1 MHIKTIFGTL
11 LTVTLLTPSLLAAQ
25 KPFHRI
31 NTLMADKEMETPDL
45 NDLSRR
51 QLDALNT
58 RLIRHTAKEA
68 TVLQVKNKA
77 VIEAEADRWTESVR
91 N

>member
-1 MHIKTIFGTL
+1 
-11 LTVTLLTPSLLAAQ
+11 
-25 KPFHRI
+25 
-31 NTLMADKEMETPDL
+31 MEASDV

-68 TVLQVKNKA
+68 PVLQVKNKA
-77 VIEAEADRWTESVR
+77 VIEAEADSWTESAR

>member
-1 MHIKTIFGTL
+1 
-11 LTVTLLTPSLLAAQ
+11 
-25 KPFHRI
+25 
-31 NTLMADKEMETPDL
+31 MADEEMEASDV

-58 RLIRHTAKEA
+58 RLIRYTAKEA
-68 TVLQVKNKA
+68 PVLQVKNKA
-77 VIEAEADRWTESVR
+77 VIEAEADSWTESVR

>member
-1 MHIKTIFGTL
+1 
-11 LTVTLLTPSLLAAQ
+11 
-25 KPFHRI
+25 
-31 NTLMADKEMETPDL
+31 MADEEIKASDV

-51 QLDALNT
+51 QLGALNT

-68 TVLQVKNKA
+68 PVLQVKNKA